1 MGSYTKK
8 GALKGVLKEV
18 LEGGLNTLNEYVTY
32 VTLQYILIS
41 TDINTP
47 RKTMQKSILNGL

>member
-18 LEGGLNTLNEYVTY
+18 LEGGLNTLNEYVT
-32 VTLQYILIS
+32 LQYILIS